1 MFLSTL
7 NVRSGVCMCAYTN
20 TLPEEGREGEGVRA
34 HIHIPR
40 KAFWWEEKKKIALY
54 QAEIKWISATAEWLG
69 NSIHFNA
76 LWAVIPIFIQR
87 HWVSQERFEKSI
99 QHFLYFHIFFWVYFW
114 PLKWYCCKLAGITQI
129 SSPLVFCLYILFI
142 GRTDSNPWT

>member
-1 MFLSTL
+1 MSEVVCVCVHTQTPYLRKGGKEREWGHTYIYQE
-7 NVRSGVCMCAYTN
+7 NHSG
-20 TLPEEGREGEGVRA
+20 G
-34 HIHIPR
+34 
-40 KAFWWEEKKKIALY
+40 KKKKKIALY